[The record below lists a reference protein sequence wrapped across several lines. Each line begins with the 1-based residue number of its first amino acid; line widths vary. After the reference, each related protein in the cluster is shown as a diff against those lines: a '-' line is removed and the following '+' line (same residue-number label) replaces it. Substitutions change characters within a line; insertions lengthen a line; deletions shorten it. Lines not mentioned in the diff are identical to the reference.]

1 MGNQHPILTDHEDE
15 DQHNP
20 HQSLPDVVTQAEVIA
35 SATSHFVWVKYAARP
50 AYGLFELEQ
59 PSFAMVHVAGPWY
72 TPPVQEVHGDLFPS
86 NAIGIL
92 GPHIAGEDGGIS
104 LTLAMIRS
112 AASLCKTCLP
122 DDLANFS
129 GDPWPHLLTTD
140 CEILLHTNPSHCL
153 CCYIPIGA
161 FAGLA
166 AVEANLDKMLI
177 KALPKSLLAT
187 YGLETCKDVDELES
201 SERVR
206 VQMQALLTRSLLE
219 GQDCSGHTSKKRRH
233 HLHHPLD
240 DASGCPCGCPCHLYL
255 ALARTAARKSLRV
268 LEKEALLRWLLNEN

>member
-1 MGNQHPILTDHEDE
+1 MGNLHPFLDA
-15 DQHNP
+15 
-20 HQSLPDVVTQAEVIA
+20 DVVTQAGAIA
-35 SATSHFVWVKYAARP
+35 STTSLFVRFQYAARP
-50 AYGLFELEQ
+50 AHGLFELEE
-59 PSFAMVHVAGPWY
+59 PSFAMMHVADPWN
-72 TPPVQEVHGDLFPS
+72 TPPVQEVHGDPFPS
-86 NAIGIL
+86 NPIRIL
-92 GPHIAGEDGGIS
+92 GPHFAGEDGCLS
-104 LTLAMIRS
+104 LTQAMIRS
-112 AASLCKTCLP
+112 AQSLCKTCLP

-140 CEILLHTNPSHCL
+140 REILLDTTPSHCL

-166 AVEANLDKMLI
+166 AVEANLDKKLI

-201 SERVR
+201 SKRVR
-206 VQMQALLTRSLLE
+206 VEMQALLNRSLLE

-233 HLHHPLD
+233 HLYHPLD
-240 DASGCPCGCPCHLYL
+240 DASGCPCGSPCNLYL
-255 ALARTAARKSLRV
+255 ALARTAARKGLRV